1 MHASV
6 TRVCE
11 CDLYAIH
18 GSGVRVR
25 NEGRSFW
32 PGKAEVWHESSLNS
46 SVNGRKPAI
55 AKVATKAAGKSSA
68 AWGAAARFPG
78 SLTEKVVSFS
88 GPFNAGGIP
97 PKPKC
102 PQTRQNSCAFMSIHG

>member
-11 CDLYAIH
+11 CGLYAIH

-25 NEGRSFW
+25 KKGGPSSQGRQDD
-32 PGKAEVWHESSLNS
+32 WHESSLNS
-46 SVNGRKPAI
+46 SASGRKPAI

-78 SLTEKVVSFS
+78 SLTEIVVSLS
-88 GPFNAGGIP
+88 ATLQRR
-97 PKPKC
+97 KDA
-102 PQTRQNSCAFMSIHG
+102 S